1 MSVFNM
7 RFLRLWEE
15 VRGPFTH
22 IEERDGQLLVTI
34 ADLDIA
40 LPCYLKDLI
49 EGHVGHKIT
58 ILRTDSDY
66 RFRCLDEEVKNATR
80 SG

>member
-1 MSVFNM
+1 MSVFEM

-22 IEERDGQLLVTI
+22 IEERDGQLLATI

-40 LPCYLKDLI
+40 LPCYLKDLLK
-49 EGHVGHKIT
+49 GHVSHTIT

-66 RFRCLDEEVKNATR
+66 RFRCLDEETRNAT
-80 SG
+80 

>member
-1 MSVFNM
+1 MSVFEM

-22 IEERDGQLLVTI
+22 MEERDDQLLATI

-40 LPCYLKDLI
+40 LPFYLKDLL
-49 EGHVGHKIT
+49 EGHMDHTIT
-58 ILRTDSDY
+58 ILRTDCDY
-66 RFRCLDEEVKNATR
+66 RFRCLDEEAKNAT
-80 SG
+80 

>member
-1 MSVFNM
+1 MSVLEM

-22 IEERDGQLLVTI
+22 IEERDGQLLATI

-40 LPCYLKDLI
+40 LPCYLKDFL
-49 EGHVGHKIT
+49 EGHVDHKIT

-66 RFRCLDEEVKNATR
+66 RFRCLDEEAKNAT
-80 SG
+80 

>member
-1 MSVFNM
+1 MSVFEM

-22 IEERDGQLLVTI
+22 IEERDGQLLATI

-40 LPCYLKDLI
+40 LPCNLKDLL
-49 EGHVGHKIT
+49 EDHVGHEIA
-58 ILRTDSDY
+58 ILRTDCDY
-66 RFRCLDEEVKNATR
+66 RFRCLDEEAKNAT
-80 SG
+80 